1 MYLSDSYPL
10 LRFVAAD
17 SEELV
22 SLGKKTLELKSEF
35 LNFQIVPFEQFYG
48 LYWLFEF
55 CNICRM
61 YFLTVTS
68 VSTPFQP
75 IKLVF

>member
-35 LNFQIVPFEQFYG
+35 LNFQIVRNVKDRLLKHRLSIDGFNHSLKG
-48 LYWLFEF
+48 D
-55 CNICRM
+55 
-61 YFLTVTS
+61 
-68 VSTPFQP
+68 
-75 IKLVF
+75 